1 MTAQGSTGSVRFT
14 LSLYR
19 RFARLIAEARGRYLQ
34 ADGSVE
40 PVPAGGADEQLTLA
54 RFLR

>member
-40 PVPAGGADEQLTLA
+40 AVPAGGADEQLTLA